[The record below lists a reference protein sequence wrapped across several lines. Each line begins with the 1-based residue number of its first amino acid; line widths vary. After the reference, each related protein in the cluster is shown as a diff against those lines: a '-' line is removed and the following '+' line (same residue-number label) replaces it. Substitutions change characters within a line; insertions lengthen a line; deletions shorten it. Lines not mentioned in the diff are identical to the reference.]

1 MISVMDACLLNDD
14 VVRGDSLLDDDFSV
28 ETTEYELSDSEL
40 LYPSRHYDTIGY
52 TLKSDKCNKEPIEE
66 VVIDGITYLKF

>member
-1 MISVMDACLLNDD
+1 MVACIYNDD
-14 VVRGDSLLDDDFSV
+14 ESTDDSLLDDDFSV

-52 TLKSDKCNKEPIEE
+52 TCKHDTCNKEPIEE

>member
-1 MISVMDACLLNDD
+1 MISVMDACLMNDD
-14 VVRGDSLLDDDFSV
+14 VVSGDSLLDGDFSI

-52 TLKSDKCNKEPIEE
+52 TSKNDKCNNEPIEE

>member
-1 MISVMDACLLNDD
+1 MVACIYNDD
-14 VVRGDSLLDDDFSV
+14 ESTDDSLLDDDFSV

-52 TLKSDKCNKEPIEE
+52 TLKSDKCNKEPIDE
-66 VVIDGITYLKF
+66 VMIDGITYLKF

>member
-1 MISVMDACLLNDD
+1 MDACLLNDD
-14 VVRGDSLLDDDFSV
+14 VVKGDSLLDDDFSV

-40 LYPSRHYDTIGY
+40 IYPSRHYDTVGH
-52 TLKSDKCNKEPIEE
+52 TLQTDKGNKEPIDE

>member
-1 MISVMDACLLNDD
+1 MNACLLNDD

-40 LYPSRHYDTIGY
+40 LYPSRHYDTIGH
-52 TLKSDKCNKEPIEE
+52 TFVHDERKQEQIDE

>member
-1 MISVMDACLLNDD
+1 MNDD

-28 ETTEYELSDSEL
+28 ETTEYELSDSGL

-52 TLKSDKCNKEPIEE
+52 TLKSDKCNKEPIDE